1 MEMSKILQLI
11 DAVNGSEL
19 TELSLEECGE
29 KLTLKRA
36 DEPFGGASYENT
48 FVRRNPVFR
57 RGEESF
63 RMEEENEKLSG
74 KDMDASGEKTEGG
87 ILTSPMVGTF
97 YSSPSEEEAPYVK
110 VGAYIKKGQVLGII
124 ETMKLMNE
132 ITSEREGVIAE
143 VLVENEQVVEYGQ
156 GLFRIQ

>member
-11 DAVNGSEL
+11 DAVNDSEL
-19 TELSLEECGE
+19 TELSLEEGGE

-36 DEPFGGASYENT
+36 GEPLGEVSYKNT
-48 FVRRNPVFR
+48 SGRRRPTVQ
-57 RGEESF
+57 RGEEHF

-74 KDMDASGEKTEGG
+74 KDMDAPGEKTEGEC
-87 ILTSPMVGTF
+87 ITSPMVGTF
-97 YSSPSEEEAPYVK
+97 YSSPSEEDAPYVK
-110 VGAYIKKGQVLGII
+110 VLGII

-132 ITSEREGVIAE
+132 ITSDRDGVIAE